1 MGSPS
6 YMAPEQ
12 AQGQAKAGGPAVDV
26 YAVGAILYELL
37 DRSAAV
43 SRHDRAG
50 DARASQDHRAGP
62 ALAAGAGRAARYRD
76 DLPQVSA
83 EGAGVDMPSPRR
95 WPMTCGAS
103 WRVARSCA
111 ADHGDRA
118 AWRWCRRNPWPS
130 AAAALLALT
139 TWVGIETYGDLR
151 AAGLV
156 ESLQAAGTTD
166 VPSVING
173 FSGYRR
179 WADWR
184 LRRLFHDSG
193 ESTRD
198 AYTPAWPCCLSMPL
212 RPITSRRGLL
222 GAAASELQV
231 LRTAPA
237 PAPSP
242 ADPDALD
249 RAEEGRAGR
258 SQLADFR
265 RGPGAHD
272 PDSPRWSELGGKVA
286 EALVKVNPAFLGVW
300 LDALRPVRGRLAVP
314 LERIFVKDGSE
325 TEHDLATSLLVD
337 YAADEPDRLARLLM
351 AADSKAFLAFFPIA
365 ERLAEKIVPLLQA
378 QLPKSN
384 AAREEEADTEQAKDE
399 LGERQA
405 RWPWCWSGWVILAM
419 SGPCCGT
426 APIRGCAA

>member
-1 MGSPS
+1 M
-6 YMAPEQ
+6 
-12 AQGQAKAGGPAVDV
+12 
-26 YAVGAILYELL
+26 
-37 DRSAAV
+37 
-43 SRHDRAG
+43 
-50 DARASQDHRAGP
+50 
-62 ALAAGAGRAARYRD
+62 
-76 DLPQVSA
+76 
-83 EGAGVDMPSPRR
+83 
-95 WPMTCGAS
+95 
-103 WRVARSCA
+103 
-111 ADHGDRA
+111 
-118 AWRWCRRNPWPS
+118 
-130 AAAALLALT
+130 
-139 TWVGIETYGDLR
+139 
-151 AAGLV
+151 

-193 ESTRD
+193 ESTRERLHASLALLPVD
-198 AYTPAWPCCLSMPL
+198 ASQADYLAT
-212 RPITSRRGLL
+212 RLL

-231 LRTAPA
+231 LRTAPGA
-237 PAPSP
+237 APSP

-265 RGPGAHD
+265 RGPGAYD

-405 RWPWCWSGWVILAM
+405 RAAVALVRLGHSGDVWPLLRHSADPRLRGLIVSWLSPLGADAKAIMAELDKLNSPASPDATRATRRMDAILFDSQTSTRRGAYPGPGDVRGRITLSRRTRARDRPARHALRARPRCWHPRRIGLDLAAVEAAREARDDRCPFE
-419 SGPCCGT
+419 GPG
-426 APIRGCAA
+426 PRRPPLVRQ